1 MPQPPP
7 KVPTV
12 RLADSSDGIT
22 VGVAA
27 ATWAVSWFVGNVL
40 GSLVIAVFGPG
51 DSSVTAPV
59 WVTALGA
66 LALWIPILIAISEA
80 SNRFGSGIVRRD
92 LRVSFRPL
100 DLLGVP
106 IGVLTQLVLLRLV
119 YWPLEEFW
127 PSTFSA
133 PQLEKSARDLYDSAD
148 GLWLIVLVLIVVV
161 GAPLVEEL
169 QGLRA
174 QAAMLASSSSLE
186 SVAHAGTSPSS
197 VAAPSVCGVSRLSMA
212 WAQSRLV
219 GRLTARTMPII
230 MSAPSPPCATTAGS
244 SPSRQARLQSAMAQ
258 WACASSL

>member
-12 RLADSSDGIT
+12 RLADGSDGIT
-22 VGVAA
+22 VGVAV

-40 GSLVIAVFGPG
+40 GSLVIAVFGPD

-66 LALWIPILIAISEA
+66 LALWTPILIAIREA
-80 SNRFGSGIVRRD
+80 SNRFGSGSVRRD

-127 PSTFSA
+127 PSTFSS

-169 QGLRA
+169 LYRGLLQGAFVRRIDDV
-174 QAAMLASSSSLE
+174 
-186 SVAHAGTSPSS
+186 VAVVL
-197 VAAPSVCGVSRLSMA
+197 VAAWFALIHFRPVEYPGLFTIGLVLGVCALVTRRLGMSVIA
-212 WAQSRLV
+212 H
-219 GRLTARTMPII
+219 
-230 MSAPSPPCATTAGS
+230 CAFNATGLIWVAT
-244 SPSRQARLQSAMAQ
+244 R
-258 WACASSL
+258 